1 MSNVIQ
7 GEYMKTIAVSLQK
20 GGVGKTTLA
29 VSLAVELAKESGSVV
44 LVDADPQ
51 GNSSSWIGPDLLDY
65 ELADVLTAKKEEQS
79 AILEKTVLNTGIP
92 GLYLLPTIG
101 LSGGLKPFEN
111 TARDRPGC
119 FRGIVTGLENM
130 GFRYCVFDLSPA
142 FGPIEKA
149 ALIVSHEVITPVM
162 PDAFGLDGL
171 TIFSNNMKE
180 LKNTLEEM
188 GLVMPAYS
196 KICINGIDNRIGQHR
211 EILTKMREYGET
223 FSLYEIPVD
232 PSFRKGQGAGLT
244 IQELAAAKKET
255 LSALYKLAKD
265 LMEG

>member
-1 MSNVIQ
+1 MTGGN
-7 GEYMKTIAVSLQK
+7 MKTVAVSLQK
-20 GGVGKTTLA
+20 GGVGKTTIA

-51 GNSSSWIGPDLLDY
+51 GNSSSWIGPDLLEY
-65 ELADVLTAKKEEQS
+65 ELADVLTAKKEDQG
-79 AILEKTVLNTGIP
+79 ALLDKAVLKTGLP

-119 FRGIVTGLENM
+119 FRGIVTALENM
-130 GFRYCVFDLSPA
+130 GFRYCVFDLSPS

-149 ALIVSHEVITPVM
+149 ALIASHEVITPVM

-171 TIFSNNMKE
+171 TIFSNNMRDLRE
-180 LKNTLEEM
+180 TLEEM
-188 GLVMPAYS
+188 NLSMPSYS
-196 KICINGIDNRIGQHR
+196 KICINAIDNRIGQHR
-211 EILTKMREYGET
+211 EILAKMREYGET

-244 IQELAAAKKET
+244 IQELSVAKKET
-255 LSALYKLAKD
+255 LSTLYKLAKD
-265 LMEG
+265 IMEA

>member
-1 MSNVIQ
+1 
-7 GEYMKTIAVSLQK
+7 MKTIAISLQK

-51 GNSSSWIGPDLLDY
+51 GNTSSWIGPDLLDF
-65 ELADVLTAKKEEQS
+65 ELADVLTAKKEDQPDTLQK
-79 AILEKTVLNTGIP
+79 AVLKTGIP

-119 FRGIVTGLENM
+119 FRSIVTGLENM

-149 ALIVSHEVITPVM
+149 ALIASQEVITPVM

-171 TIFSNNMKE
+171 TIFSNNMKD
-180 LKNTLEEM
+180 LKETLDEM

-196 KICINGIDNRIGQHR
+196 KICINAIDNRIGQHR
-211 EILTKMREYGET
+211 EILAKMREKEDT
-223 FSLYEIPVD
+223 FNLYEIPVD

-244 IQELAAAKKET
+244 VQELSTAKKET
-255 LSALYKLAKD
+255 LSTLYKLAKD
-265 LMEG
+265 IMEV

>member
-1 MSNVIQ
+1 MSNVFQ
-7 GEYMKTIAVSLQK
+7 GENMKTVSISLQK

-29 VSLAVELAKESGSVV
+29 VSLAVELAKENGSVI

-65 ELADVLTAKKEEQS
+65 ELADVLTAKKEDQ
-79 AILEKTVLNTGIP
+79 AALLEKAVLKTSIP
-92 GLYLLPTIG
+92 GLFLLPTIG

-149 ALIVSHEVITPVM
+149 ALIASQEVITPVM

-180 LKNTLEEM
+180 LKETLEEM

-196 KICINGIDNRIGQHR
+196 KICVNAIDNRIGQHR
-211 EILTKMREYGET
+211 EILAKMREYGES

-244 IQELAAAKKET
+244 VQELSAAKKET
-255 LSALYKLAKD
+255 LSTLYKLAKD
-265 LMEG
+265 VMEG